1 MFGTAVELD
10 HVFGSKWALNH
21 FGFCVIYYE
30 VNRFKQ
36 SVVENDNIIDL
47 VSMLNGTFSQWT
59 GDNVDWDGKVKLHGM
74 GAIVSTTGGNIDQ
87 LNSNLPILP
96 RQKRKNV
103 DEIVKGKGIPVL
115 QCSKGNGMIA

>member
-1 MFGTAVELD
+1 MCVSCGSSSIPPILFGTAVELD
-10 HVFGSKWALNH
+10 HIFGSKWALNH

-59 GDNVDWDGKVKLHGM
+59 GDNVDWDGKVK
-74 GAIVSTTGGNIDQ
+74 
-87 LNSNLPILP
+87 
-96 RQKRKNV
+96 
-103 DEIVKGKGIPVL
+103 
-115 QCSKGNGMIA
+115 IA

>member
-1 MFGTAVELD
+1 M
-10 HVFGSKWALNH
+10 
-21 FGFCVIYYE
+21 
-30 VNRFKQ
+30 
-36 SVVENDNIIDL
+36 IDL

-59 GDNVDWDGKVKLHGM
+59 GDNVDWDGQVKLHGM